1 MAVEKVRFELLF
13 CHGSG
18 RVCAV
23 NNKTSLTNV
32 QLISRLF
39 SIAAAWEEK
48 SRTSRSTY
56 ERDFARNQAC
66 SLASKA
72 ELMLANPAQYPL
84 TAAVINVG

>member
-1 MAVEKVRFELLF
+1 MAVEKVQIGLLF
-13 CHGSG
+13 ARRSATFG
-18 RVCAV
+18 VV

-48 SRTSRSTY
+48 SRTSRNSY
-56 ERDFARNQAC
+56 ERDFARNQAR
-66 SLASKA
+66 SLSSKA
-72 ELMLANPAQYPL
+72 ELMLANPTQYPL